1 MKYAF
6 IQQHQ
11 ERFQVHRMCQ
21 VFPVSRSG
29 DYEWCRRLE
38 SRRSQADRR
47 LGEKIKAIYKKSRR
61 TYGARRIQAELSEAG
76 GEPISRTRV
85 GRLMRQHGLKVK
97 TTWRFRATTDS
108 HHHLP
113 VAENRLKRHF
123 EVEKPDRVTVGD
135 ITFIPTAE
143 GWLYLAVLIDLY
155 SRKGVGW
162 ALSERMTAEFV
173 DQALRRAIRKR
184 CPPKGLMLHHDRGSQ
199 YASALYGQR
208 LTEHGFVLSMSR
220 RGNCWDNAPA
230 ESFFRTLKVELTHH
244 RQYRFREEAKQEIF
258 EYIEVFY
265 NRQRRHSSIGYQTP
279 AHYEAQH
286 QKAA

>member
-1 MKYAF
+1 
-6 IQQHQ
+6 
-11 ERFQVHRMCQ
+11 
-21 VFPVSRSG
+21 
-29 DYEWCRRLE
+29 
-38 SRRSQADRR
+38 
-47 LGEKIKAIYKKSRR
+47 
-61 TYGARRIQAELSEAG
+61 
-76 GEPISRTRV
+76 
-85 GRLMRQHGLKVK
+85 MRQHGLKVK

-220 RGNCWDNAPA
+220 RGNCWDNGASRKGTYVQW
-230 ESFFRTLKVELTHH
+230 ESVPPGEKLNPCSTSGSGAGNSTVE
-244 RQYRFREEAKQEIF
+244 
-258 EYIEVFY
+258 
-265 NRQRRHSSIGYQTP
+265 
-279 AHYEAQH
+279 AH
-286 QKAA
+286 

>member
-6 IQQHQ
+6 IQRHQ
-11 ERFQVHRMCQ
+11 GIFQTHRMCR
-21 VFPVSRSG
+21 VLEVSRSG
-29 DYEWCRRLE
+29 YYEWCQRLE

-85 GRLMRQHGLKVK
+85 GRLMRQQGLEVK
-97 TTWRFRATTDS
+97 TRRRFRATTDS
-108 HHHLP
+108 NHRQP
-113 VAENRLKRHF
+113 VAENRLKRNF
-123 EVEKPDRVTVGD
+123 VVEKPDTVTVGD

-162 ALSERMTAEFV
+162 ALSERMTAEFA
-173 DQALRRAIRKR
+173 DPALRMAIRKR

-199 YASALYGQR
+199 YASALYGQS

-220 RGNCWDNAPA
+220 RGNCWDNGVP
-230 ESFFRTLKVELTHH
+230 
-244 RQYRFREEAKQEIF
+244 
-258 EYIEVFY
+258 
-265 NRQRRHSSIGYQTP
+265 RRHAEGFTP
-279 AHYEAQH
+279 SCSY
-286 QKAA
+286 AA